1 MAPLALVQSL
11 VIRWRHLHWLQS
23 WPLGWVTWIATLPYW
38 HYQLVLSW
46 YPYQPVTSVKSAQR
60 SWSDLYH
67 NPNIGPQGPLGP
79 IKIWKNWLQQG
90 SLHFGL
96 LCLTPVVQLRWQVWV
111 FEKLKVR
118 VERELLES
126 FSGGGFLLQLS
137 PQPTSRAKRKWSRQV
152 IERFRTALTSRSAKF
167 KWKQWLKI
175 KFSEWN
181 SCQTGVQSLV
191 MLQLLIVRKLCW
203 FEWLSHSLG

>member
-1 MAPLALVQSL
+1 MAPLALVTKLATRLSHLDCHIALLALSVGIELISL
-11 VIRWRHLHWLQS
+11 SAR
-23 WPLGWVTWIATLPYW
+23 
-38 HYQLVLSW
+38 
-46 YPYQPVTSVKSAQR
+46 VTSDKSAQR

-67 NPNIGPQGPLGP
+67 DPNIGPQGHLGS
-79 IKIWKNWLQQG
+79 IKIWKNRLKQG
-90 SLHFGL
+90 GLHFGL

-152 IERFRTALTSRSAKF
+152 IERFRTALTRCSAKF

-181 SCQTGVQSLV
+181 SCQTCVQSLV
-191 MLQLLIVRKLCW
+191 MFRLAKCQL
-203 FEWLSHSLG
+203 FYTDENLSSKFYPKNA